1 MARLITDKRVQE
13 LQFSLTK
20 NGWSTKQWGYP
31 FRDAS
36 PGFEINV
43 WFGESTPRPDKNF
56 KEITNY
62 LSGKFCASISSVDRT
77 VSVSPR
83 HLLRSQ
89 FQPQRKNLTNNY
101 YASLPHET
109 VCTENL
115 TPWKKLLPCHSKAG
129 LSSLLNS
136 VFIMNSNYFS
146 ISVDLEQF
154 CLVRW
159 PPYCRPESSLTFPLL
174 LAGRCVCRERHRTE
188 ADRIDRVQPAAE
200 ESEQTELV
208 ADQTVRPLRSTAVLV
223 SKRKQDFDR
232 HHQQSDGECE
242 RAQSGLR

>member
-1 MARLITDKRVQE
+1 MIASNPLLSKTENHFDLFPAEIAKLITDKRVQE
-13 LQFSLTK
+13 LRFSLTK
-20 NGWSTKQWGYP
+20 NGWKTKQWGYP

-43 WFGESTPRPDKNF
+43 WFGESTLRPDKNF
-56 KEITNY
+56 NEITNY

-83 HLLRSQ
+83 HLL
-89 FQPQRKNLTNNY
+89 QPQFGQKLRNLTNQSLNY

-115 TPWKKLLPCHSKAG
+115 TPWKKLLPCYSKAG

-154 CLVRW
+154 CLVG
-159 PPYCRPESSLTFPLL
+159 YSI
-174 LAGRCVCRERHRTE
+174 V
-188 ADRIDRVQPAAE
+188 
-200 ESEQTELV
+200 
-208 ADQTVRPLRSTAVLV
+208 
-223 SKRKQDFDR
+223 
-232 HHQQSDGECE
+232 
-242 RAQSGLR
+242 GLGNF